1 MISIGLPFLRKTMN
15 MYVLI
20 LYNLCVG
27 DYLACT
33 LGGAIPRAS
42 SAAIKNA
49 CLLTLHWCYE
59 VYSQISVTPGYR
71 EQQGPEGQKGIN
83 GQKGQKGRPGH
94 KGPPGQPG
102 DPGPKGERGLYGL
115 CGRQIKPGRTSTF
128 GFSFKILLP
137 MNCRDFAS
145 LWTSSGAQCACM
157 RVKLGTRGLQGN
169 VDQKDIEMDD
179 SGLFHMLNVHGGQYN
194 EALQR
199 FQLCTLCYGEDNYPP
214 EELKVKCSRLCF
226 QSQRPV
232 FETEEMSADHV
243 TIEATSFTPPWYSRG
258 LLQTDRKYI
267 PLRTRVFTEKK
278 QNWSNWKFKAQ
289 F

>member
-1 MISIGLPFLRKTMN
+1 MDLRDKKALT
-15 MYVLI
+15 VRKDRKGDQDIRALQD
-20 LYNLCVG
+20 NLVIQ
-27 DYLACT
+27 DQ
-33 LGGAIPRAS
+33 
-42 SAAIKNA
+42 KEK
-49 CLLTLHWCYE
+49 E
-59 VYSQISVTPGYR
+59 VYMVCV
-71 EQQGPEGQKGIN
+71 EG
-83 GQKGQKGRPGH
+83 
-94 KGPPGQPG
+94 
-102 DPGPKGERGLYGL
+102 
-115 CGRQIKPGRTSTF
+115 
-128 GFSFKILLP
+128 
-137 MNCRDFAS
+137 
-145 LWTSSGAQCACM
+145 